1 MLETLILN
9 LHKFLLSFLND
20 VWNHFHKNCS
30 EWHYSVAKMIFT
42 KHTQLLMW
50 IVAEENWS
58 FGSFE
63 NEVRQFA
70 GDTPTLTFLLW
81 VSKQDLAGDSG
92 KYLRECNKSLSDA
105 ENIIRLF

>member
-1 MLETLILN
+1 
-9 LHKFLLSFLND
+9 
-20 VWNHFHKNCS
+20 
-30 EWHYSVAKMIFT
+30 
-42 KHTQLLMW
+42 MW

-81 VSKQDLAGDSG
+81 VSKQDLAGDSAI
-92 KYLRECNKSLSDA
+92 YRV
-105 ENIIRLF
+105 